1 MLEVDM
7 ECRCGIFFVRINGIL
22 NNETIFKMNN
32 EVLKPLSIARA
43 EFISSLT
50 DLINNCK
57 LPSFVIEAVLKDM
70 YNDVRILSQRQLEMD
85 MKKYNE
91 QLNGV
96 EESQ

>member
-1 MLEVDM
+1 M
-7 ECRCGIFFVRINGIL
+7 
-22 NNETIFKMNN
+22 MNN